1 MCRKD
6 NTEIKKVEGRHLLKL
21 RIKKIRTGIYV
32 KLRLYA
38 TGTLLIL
45 VLCL

>member
-6 NTEIKKVEGRHLLKL
+6 NNRNLCQVEGRHLLKG
-21 RIKKIRTGIYV
+21 RTEKIRTGIYV

-38 TGTLLIL
+38 TGS
-45 VLCL
+45 